1 MFLAFLIIM
10 LAACKSDVTEL
21 SPTPS
26 ASEPHASESE
36 KPTPEDPTDTPT
48 PTPEES
54 PVSPGSETSLAEI
67 NDNVFDKEYSLEGSG
82 EEIVG
87 ELYISVP
94 EIEIEEYQYNADMI
108 NEYFELLKENYREEF
123 EYELSLLT
131 EEELSG
137 HGARRYLDLSFSTE
151 YNRDGII
158 SFMIFVETYQG
169 GAHGNMTILSETFNL
184 RDGTRV
190 TADNLFT
197 VGEEEYTSRI
207 KQYILEVMDKNVESG
222 QAMYFDN
229 YHELVEATYD
239 KEAFVLT
246 EDSLLVYFQVY
257 DLAPYAA
264 GVIQFHIPYEYLED
278 ILIQSYGFV
287 R

>member
-36 KPTPEDPTDTPT
+36 KPTPEDPTVTPT

-123 EYELSLLT
+123 EYESRCSPRRSSPGT
-131 EEELSG
+131 
-137 HGARRYLDLSFSTE
+137 ARRYLDLSFSTE

-246 EDSLLVYFQVY
+246 EDSLLVYFRFMT
-257 DLAPYAA
+257 LHLMPRELS
-264 GVIQFHIPYEYLED
+264 IPYT
-278 ILIQSYGFV
+278 I
-287 R
+287 